1 MPMSSIRTEYEMRKA
16 VDLENSVIEKLKK
29 LAKENNRS
37 LKNYLEFVLIEDS
50 KKVKK

>member
-1 MPMSSIRTEYEMRKA
+1 MRKA